1 MTMLA
6 KSARPASTPVKSK
19 PVKSKRVEKII
30 TLSVR
35 KLPEGCYLG
44 SSDDVQGLVVQA
56 DTVTELVEI
65 AKDVAEI
72 LVESQLARQQ
82 KTRLPKVKKKFEYP
96 LIVNF

>member
-19 PVKSKRVEKII
+19 QVEKII

-56 DTVTELVEI
+56 DTVTELVDI
-65 AKDVAEI
+65 AKEMAEI

-82 KTRLPKVKKKFEYP
+82 KIRLPAIKKKFEYS
-96 LIVNF
+96 LIINV

>member
-19 PVKSKRVEKII
+19 RVEKMI

-56 DTVTELVEI
+56 DTVTELVDI
-65 AKDVAEI
+65 AKEMAEI

-82 KTRLPKVKKKFEYP
+82 KIRLPKVKKKFEYS
-96 LIVNF
+96 LIIHV

>member
-19 PVKSKRVEKII
+19 QVEKMI

-72 LVESQLARQQ
+72 LLESQFARQQ